1 MSRLPYPDPSEL
13 PEETRAFFEALPFK
27 LNIHRMM
34 ASAPTCL
41 RGYLSLGRA
50 ILRKQA
56 LEARLRE
63 LTILRVATLSRSD
76 YERTQH
82 IPIARACGATDADI
96 DAMER
101 GDPAALDARAA
112 LVLRFTDECV
122 RDVRV
127 SDGTFEQ
134 ARKIF
139 SAREIAE
146 LTLTIGFYMM
156 TARFLETL
164 AVDAEPPAKDMAES
178 FRQSTR

>member
-1 MSRLPYPDPSEL
+1 LARIPYPDPSDL
-13 PEETRAFFEALPFK
+13 PEDVRAFFEGLAIK

-34 ASAPTCL
+34 AGAPTCL
-41 RGYLSLGRA
+41 RGYLSLGSA

-56 LEARLRE
+56 LDSRLRE
-63 LTILRVATLSRSD
+63 LAILRVAALSPSS

-82 IPIARACGATDADI
+82 VPIAKACGATDADI
-96 DAMER
+96 SAIEG
-101 GDPAALDARAA
+101 GDPSRLYPRAA

-127 SDGTFEQ
+127 SDATFEE
-134 ARKIF
+134 AKKLF
-139 SAREIAE
+139 SPREITE

-164 AVDAEPPAKDMAES
+164 AVDAEPPAKGMAEL
-178 FRQSTR
+178 FAPGAR